1 MLCKPTTRTSPMLKP
16 QWPALQAP
24 TITSLPGVKTI
35 TLVFTTTGLGTTAS
49 CSTDLLAKM
58 LSVFGGCR
66 HQPLRLRTTS
76 CNSHARSPG
85 NEAKPV
91 ANLTAAGHPDRS
103 ESGVTPA
110 LVHTPTEND
119 LVC

>member
-1 MLCKPTTRTSPMLKP
+1 MAGPTSTNNYQFTGRENDN
-16 QWPALQAP
+16 
-24 TITSLPGVKTI
+24 TSLYYHR
-35 TLVFTTTGLGTTAS
+35 LGTTAS

-58 LSVFGGCR
+58 LSVFGGWR

-103 ESGVTPA
+103 ESGVSPA